1 MPDDQFKNRL
11 ILVVDDEERMVRFI
25 RLNLEH
31 DGFKVIEAFNGTKAI
46 NQVRSNLPDL
56 VLLDIMMPDMDGFEV
71 LRIIRETSN
80 VPVIMLTAKGE
91 EDDRVRGLELGA
103 DDYVTKPFS
112 PRELVSRVRA
122 VLRRTETTGV
132 STHGLIEVDE
142 RLKLDFERR
151 EIWVDGELVK
161 LRPTEY
167 RLLYHLVQN
176 AGWVVTHDQIL
187 AKVWGYEYRDE
198 PHYVRLYINYLRKK
212 LEEDPANPKYIL
224 TERGVGYRFVDF
236 RRKDFHRKPVI
247 SLTHELTKKFFNL
260 AGDRFNRHQGQC
272 PCIYAANWQGGNG
285 YCKG

>member
-1 MPDDQFKNRL
+1 MPTETPFKGRR

-31 DGFKVIEAFNGTKAI
+31 DGFRVTDAYNGTQAI
-46 NQVRSNLPDL
+46 NKVRSNLPDL
-56 VLLDIMMPDMDGFEV
+56 VLLDVMMPDLDGFEV
-71 LRIIRETSN
+71 LKIIREVSS

-103 DDYVTKPFS
+103 DDYITKPFS
-112 PRELVSRVRA
+112 PRELVSRVKA
-122 VLRRTETTGV
+122 VLRRTETPTA
-132 STHGLIEVDE
+132 TMHGLIEVDE
-142 RLKLDFERR
+142 HLKMDFDRR
-151 EIWVDGELVK
+151 EVWVDDQLVK

-187 AKVWGYEYRDE
+187 TKVWGYEYRDE

-224 TERGVGYRFVDF
+224 TERGIGYRFVDF
-236 RRKDFHRKPVI
+236 RRQKPGESPEEI
-247 SLTHELTKKFFNL
+247 NYGE
-260 AGDRFNRHQGQC
+260 
-272 PCIYAANWQGGNG
+272 
-285 YCKG
+285 

>member
-1 MPDDQFKNRL
+1 MAQASREHRR
-11 ILVVDDEERMVRFI
+11 ILVVDDEPRMVHFI

-31 DGFKVIEAFNGTKAI
+31 DGFEVYEANSGSAALERLRDI
-46 NQVRSNLPDL
+46 LPDL
-56 VLLDIMMPDMDGFEV
+56 VLLDVMMPDLDGFET
-71 LRIIRETSN
+71 LRLIREIST

-122 VLRRTETTGV
+122 VLRRTEMPSQTTHDV
-132 STHGLIEVDE
+132 IEVDD
-142 RLKLDFERR
+142 RLRIDFDRR
-151 EIWVDGELVK
+151 EVWVEDELVK

-176 AGWVVTHDQIL
+176 AGWVVPHEQLL

-198 PHYVRLYINYLRKK
+198 THYLRLYINYLRQK
-212 LEEDPANPKYIL
+212 LESDPSDPQYIL

-236 RRKDFHRKPVI
+236 RRD
-247 SLTHELTKKFFNL
+247 T
-260 AGDRFNRHQGQC
+260 G
-272 PCIYAANWQGGNG
+272 
-285 YCKG
+285 